1 MAVFRE
7 GGFAF
12 ASFAVDFVEPLF
24 CAFGKNAVPFEEHEA
39 ERFVLVGFL
48 VDRPDDFFYF
58 SKLLEI
64 RFNFIVRSGG

>member
-1 MAVFRE
+1 LRIFEKKM
-7 GGFAF
+7 G
-12 ASFAVDFVEPLF
+12 LTF
-24 CAFGKNAVPFEEHEA
+24 CAFGKNAVPLEEHEA

-64 RFNFIVRSGG
+64 R